1 MSSNSVI
8 LASHEAIAAE
18 NVRLRAELNKFIA
31 MAARLKNE
39 LNQERRKKA
48 KIKKL
53 LQEF

>member
-1 MSSNSVI
+1 MTANHVI
-8 LASHEAIAAE
+8 VASHEEIAAE
-18 NVRLRAELNKFIA
+18 NVELRAELNKFIA